1 MASMKIKLYKQYSFW
16 PCSICLSSLSC
27 SFTGFIGLLDPH
39 CQSDSSHPYEICLI
53 LGNEDRDGTFSD
65 IVYRPFGG
73 PGSLTFSLVIP
84 FAFWVQSH
92 IPPSHPPLSLPGSF
106 LILARVL
113 HPSCLCSCT
122 NNILLVTAVCV
133 SNSTASS
140 THRTAQCP
148 PLSHV
153 FSPSMTQDHPYK
165 ILQIIVPL
173 QLPALALMPP
183 QSKICALSRKPSF
196 SHWHASS
203 AIFL

>member
-1 MASMKIKLYKQYSFW
+1 MKIKPYKQYSSW

-27 SFTGFIGLLDPH
+27 LFTGFIGLLDPH
-39 CQSDSSHPYEICLI
+39 CQSDSLHPSEGCLI

-65 IVYRPFGG
+65 FVYRPLGG
-73 PGSLTFSLVIP
+73 RARLTFSLVIP
-84 FAFWVQSH
+84 FAFWERSR
-92 IPPSHPPLSLPGSF
+92 IPPSHPPLSLPGS
-106 LILARVL
+106 LSILARVS

-140 THRTAQCP
+140 AHCTAQCP

-153 FSPSMTQDHPYK
+153 FLPSMTRDRPYK

-173 QLPALALMPP
+173 QLQALALMPP
-183 QSKICALSRKPSF
+183 QSKICTSSKKPSF
-196 SHWHASS
+196 SRWRAAS